1 MSSKVVSDRLVL
13 EPASAVD
20 LGTISHLLE
29 ASDLPVADLEDH
41 LRSFVLAKWQGEVVG
56 AVGLENYG
64 ECGLLRSLCV
74 RAERRSEGI
83 GGALLL
89 AIEAT
94 AFARGVRDLYLLTLS
109 AAPYFENQQFVE
121 VARDRVPAAIRGT
134 AQFRTLCPASATCMR
149 KRLPR
154 ATPD

>member
-89 AIEAT
+89 AIEAA
-94 AFARGVRDLYLLTLS
+94 AFARGVRDLYLLTFS

>member
-1 MSSKVVSDRLVL
+1 VSSKLVSDRLVL

-29 ASDLPVADLEDH
+29 ASALPVADLEDH
-41 LRSFVLAKWQGEVVG
+41 LRSFVLAKWQGEIVG

-64 ECGLLRSLCV
+64 ESGLLRSLCV
-74 RAERRSEGI
+74 RAERRSEGV
-83 GGALLL
+83 GRALLL
-89 AIEAT
+89 AIEAA
-94 AFARGVRDLYLLTLS
+94 AFVRGVLDLYLLTFS
-109 AAPYFENQQFVE
+109 AARYFEKQQFVE
-121 VARDRVPAAIRGT
+121 VARDRVPVAIRGT

>member
-1 MSSKVVSDRLVL
+1 VSSKLVSDRLVL

-29 ASDLPVADLEDH
+29 ASALPVADLEDH
-41 LRSFVLAKWQGEVVG
+41 LRSFVLAKWQGEIVG

-64 ECGLLRSLCV
+64 ESGLLRSLCV
-74 RAERRSEGI
+74 RTDRRSEGI
-83 GGALLL
+83 GRALLL
-89 AIEAT
+89 AIEAA
-94 AFARGVRDLYLLTLS
+94 AFARGVRDLYLLTFS
-109 AAPYFENQQFVE
+109 AAPYFEKHQFIE
-121 VARDRVPAAIRGT
+121 VARDRVPVAIRGT
-134 AQFRTLCPASATCMR
+134 AQFRTLCPAFATCMR